1 MAAGLPDTVDCARL
15 AEDVAELERT
25 YELRS
30 LPRIKDLLAEPAG
43 VLNASFVFSKTASGR
58 AGARVEARAAPMLT
72 CQRCM
77 RAFAF
82 PVSGGSDV
90 EFVSDPSGAAP
101 DAEREIFHA
110 AGGQVSLREL
120 AEEELLLALP
130 IAPACDAPD
139 ECGNAPSL
147 AVDAAQP
154 APSDEVRRPF
164 GALQDLLKKDRT

>member
-30 LPRIKDLLAEPAG
+30 LPRIKDLLAESAG

-58 AGARVEARAAPMLT
+58 ATARVAARAAPMLM

-77 RAFAF
+77 KPFAFA
-82 PVSGGSDV
+82 VEGGSDV
-90 EFVSDPSGAAP
+90 EFTSDESAAAS

-110 AGGQVSLREL
+110 DGGRVSLRDL

-130 IAPACDAPD
+130 IAPACDTPD
-139 ECGNAPSL
+139 TCGNAPSL
-147 AVDAAQP
+147 VVEAAEP
-154 APSDEVRRPF
+154 APTDDVRRPF
-164 GALQDLLKKDRT
+164 SALQDLLKKDRT